1 MGITLPVHQQ
11 HTNSSRRSWMF
22 SVASSS
28 TAWPVLLEP
37 HHMKYTQSACWAES
51 TDCTICMT
59 FDLIKPCPSCSFIAL
74 QCLQLSR
81 ASMQM
86 LYLWSQPRLHFSIAC
101 AKSKTNIISFK
112 KSFYWVPMK
121 GTVRNSIATDLVP
134 SSLTVLQQIVEAS
147 HRKINKKILTSFAC
161 TNV

>member
-1 MGITLPVHQQ
+1 MGITLPVHQP
-11 HTNSSRRSWMF
+11 HSNSSRRSWMF

-37 HHMKYTQSACWAES
+37 QHMKFTQSACWAES
-51 TDCTICMT
+51 TDCTMCVI
-59 FDLIKPCPSCSFIAL
+59 FHPIKPCSSCAFIPL

-81 ASMQM
+81 ASMRM
-86 LYLWSQPRLHFSIAC
+86 LYLCSQPRLHFSIAC
-101 AKSKTNIISFK
+101 AKSKTDIISFK
-112 KSFYWVPMK
+112 KTFYWVPMK
-121 GTVRNSIATDLVP
+121 ENVRNSIATDLVS